1 HLGDGAGDICRR
13 IYGTGGTFDSHYFGE
28 VAIRGHLPYKGGK
41 MENLYTE
48 GAVAN
53 IAAFHDSIVRGDFS
67 NPTVAPSVRSTLTTI
82 VGRTAALRQAEG
94 TWGGGRA
101 AGEKPG
107 AERSR
112 ARCGP
117 PRASRGRRPA
127 A

>member
-48 GAVAN
+48 GAIAN
-53 IAAFHDSIVRGDFS
+53 IAAFHDSIVRGEFS

-82 VGRTAALRQAEG
+82 VGRTAALRGAKV
-94 TWGGGRA
+94 TWDEVMA
-101 AGEKPG
+101 AGETLEADLSG
-107 AERSR
+107 LRS
-112 ARCGP
+112 
-117 PRASRGRRPA
+117 
-127 A
+127 